1 VARQRPVAAAG
12 GRPVNAAI
20 AAALFLASLVATLT
34 LGPPLIRMLRARSV
48 RQTAYEDAPK
58 THAVKTGT
66 PTMGGLLFLPA
77 LLLALVVHYDVQS
90 LALVLLGTAC
100 GAIGFLDDVLGIRGG
115 RNRGLRA
122 RSKFLLTAAAAGMFL
137 AVVANDPSFGFHG
150 TILVVGSTRLEVPL
164 WLWYAL
170 GLLAVTG
177 TTHAVNLTDGLD
189 GLAAGSVIPP
199 LGVLAWIAARS
210 GAPGVTAVDV
220 AVAGSCLGFL
230 WYNRHP
236 AKVFMG
242 DTGALALGGILAG
255 SAVLVG
261 DHLLLLLIGGV
272 FLIEALSVILQ
283 VASYKTTHKRILK
296 MSPLHHHFELSG
308 WPEWTITTRFWAAS
322 LVLSLVAV
330 AVDR

>member
-1 VARQRPVAAAG
+1 M
-12 GRPVNAAI
+12 NAAI

>member
-1 VARQRPVAAAG
+1 M
-12 GRPVNAAI
+12 NAAI

-77 LLLALVVHYDVQS
+77 LLLALVVHNDVQS
-90 LALVLLGTAC
+90 LALVLLGIAC

-122 RSKFLLTAAAAGMFL
+122 RSKFLLTAAAAGIFL

-210 GAPGVTAVDV
+210 GSPGVTAVDV

>member
-1 VARQRPVAAAG
+1 M
-12 GRPVNAAI
+12 NAAI

-242 DTGALALGGILAG
+242 DTGGLALGGILAG

>member
-1 VARQRPVAAAG
+1 
-12 GRPVNAAI
+12 VNAAI

-90 LALVLLGTAC
+90 LALVLLGIAC

>member
-1 VARQRPVAAAG
+1 M
-12 GRPVNAAI
+12 NAAI

-90 LALVLLGTAC
+90 LALVLLGIAC

>member
-1 VARQRPVAAAG
+1 
-12 GRPVNAAI
+12 VNAAI

>member
-1 VARQRPVAAAG
+1 M
-12 GRPVNAAI
+12 NAAI

-58 THAVKTGT
+58 THAGKTGT

-90 LALVLLGTAC
+90 LALVLLGIAC

>member
-1 VARQRPVAAAG
+1 
-12 GRPVNAAI
+12 VNAAI

-210 GAPGVTAVDV
+210 GSPGVTAVDV